1 METCKSLINVYQSI
15 WLPNGN
21 NYLIYPD
28 ISPRPGRTTDII
40 NQQNKMQTTKNHS
53 IMKSKSLQ
61 KLKNNMLRMAILPL
75 LVVCLML
82 GASVNANAQKY
93 ELTGV
98 KSQITQATEITL
110 SNSTVN
116 KFYYLFRV
124 DDANKYHFVTF
135 MVGQGF
141 PLKYAPQETAGKY
154 VVYEFDNF
162 MEMPFNFEKY
172 KPTDGVKQTGEITV
186 TVSNN

>member
-1 METCKSLINVYQSI
+1 MK
-15 WLPNGN
+15 
-21 NYLIYPD
+21 
-28 ISPRPGRTTDII
+28 
-40 NQQNKMQTTKNHS
+40 TKNLLH
-53 IMKSKSLQ
+53 
-61 KLKNNMLRMAILPL
+61 LKNNMLRMAILPL

-124 DDANKYHFVTF
+124 DDANETHFVTF

-154 VVYEFDNF
+154 VIYEFDEF
-162 MEMPFNFEKY
+162 KEMPFNFEKY
-172 KPTDGVKQTGEITV
+172 KPADGVKQTGEVTIT
-186 TVSNN
+186 SGNN